1 LSLSLRE
8 KGIAKMTIPKPLID
22 AIRSGQVVLFLGAG
36 ASLGASHKGN
46 AIPPSGQKLAD
57 LIATKFLGPEFVGR
71 PLENVAEIAIS
82 ENNLFTIQEYIASIF
97 NEFYPADFHK
107 LIPTFKWQ
115 ALATTNYDLIIER
128 TYSEVERKL
137 QVPEVFKKNGERI
150 ESKLKKLNSVVY
162 LKLHGCITQIDDI
175 NIPLILTP
183 EQYITH
189 KKNRSRLFDR
199 LTELAYEFPFL
210 FVGSSIS
217 DPDIRSIL
225 IQLNEL
231 EEAKPRSYLIAP
243 QVTDPEQRFWAG
255 KKITTIK
262 MPFEEFLNTLN
273 VKIPKELRVLATYL
287 EEVEH
292 PVQSRFKVSAAVEPS
307 ESLMTMLNRD
317 MEYIHPN
324 IKSSKV
330 DPIAF
335 YKGYFKDLSP
345 IIDDFDVKRRIC
357 DDIMSEV
364 ILESEEERAEQVQ
377 FYLIKGHAGSGKS
390 VILQRLA
397 WNASCDFNKLCLI
410 IKQSMCPEYDPLLE
424 LYRLCKERIFLFVDP
439 VCEYIDLVE
448 NFILRA
454 RKDKIPLTIVGA
466 ERNNQWNDD
475 CDKLEAYLTDTY
487 DIRYLNEKE
496 IEQLIG
502 LLTKHNSLGHM
513 KGMTFEKQKQELS
526 RKAGRQ
532 LLVALHEATA
542 GKPFEEI
549 IYDEYESIYS
559 PQAKALYL
567 TICILL
573 HIPVKTATCSG
584 NNLTTFQ
591 SSNSL
596 VDSNTKVAG
605 LRQLFA

>member
-1 LSLSLRE
+1 
-8 KGIAKMTIPKPLID
+8 
-22 AIRSGQVVLFLGAG
+22 
-36 ASLGASHKGN
+36 
-46 AIPPSGQKLAD
+46 
-57 LIATKFLGPEFVGR
+57 
-71 PLENVAEIAIS
+71 
-82 ENNLFTIQEYIASIF
+82 
-97 NEFYPADFHK
+97 
-107 LIPTFKWQ
+107 
-115 ALATTNYDLIIER
+115 
-128 TYSEVERKL
+128 
-137 QVPEVFKKNGERI
+137 
-150 ESKLKKLNSVVY
+150 
-162 LKLHGCITQIDDI
+162 
-175 NIPLILTP
+175 
-183 EQYITH
+183 
-189 KKNRSRLFDR
+189 
-199 LTELAYEFPFL
+199 
-210 FVGSSIS
+210 
-217 DPDIRSIL
+217 
-225 IQLNEL
+225 
-231 EEAKPRSYLIAP
+231 
-243 QVTDPEQRFWAG
+243 
-255 KKITTIK
+255 

-513 KGMTFEKQKQELS
+513 KGMTFENKSKNFQE
-526 RKAGRQ
+526 
-532 LLVALHEATA
+532 
-542 GKPFEEI
+542 KPE
-549 IYDEYESIYS
+549 
-559 PQAKALYL
+559 
-567 TICILL
+567 
-573 HIPVKTATCSG
+573 G
-584 NNLTTFQ
+584 N
-591 SSNSL
+591 S
-596 VDSNTKVAG
+596 
-605 LRQLFA
+605 